1 MENRTICAIST
12 PIGSGGISIIRL
24 SGDNALEIAS
34 KVFSCSEKVEN
45 FEPNK
50 MYLGSFNAGN
60 FKDKCFCV
68 YFKAPK
74 SYTGENLVEF
84 HCHGGV
90 RLANGVI
97 SALLNNGAELAEAG
111 EFTKRAFLNGK
122 VSLDEAEGV
131 IDLINSETES
141 QIKAGY
147 ELMQGGLRKKVQELQ
162 NLITTSLAKIEV
174 SMDYPDEDLETG
186 TTAETHAELKSLK
199 AELEKLQKTSA
210 TGKTIKEGC
219 KLVILGK
226 TNVGKS
232 SLMNS
237 LLSYERAIVT
247 DIQGTT
253 RDILEES
260 FEYKGVKFILV
271 DTAGIR
277 DAKDRVEQIGIE
289 KAKEMLNI
297 ADVILYVVDGSKE
310 LDSEDE
316 KLANMVKGK
325 KALAII
331 NKCDLK
337 SNVDENILKD
347 KFGEVFKISAKDN
360 LGIDELKEKLYNMV
374 IDSAALGSQVMLT
387 NARHIHIVK
396 QALELT
402 EQALNTI
409 NLGVTIDL
417 LALDI
422 KNIWLKLGEIT
433 GENNTE
439 SIIDEIFMKF
449 CLGK

>member
-1 MENRTICAIST
+1 MENKTICAIST

-24 SGDNALEIAS
+24 SGENALEIAS
-34 KVFSCSEKVEN
+34 KVFSCSVPVLE

-50 MYLGSFNAGN
+50 MYLGSFDAGN

-74 SYTGENLVEF
+74 SYTGEHLVEF

-90 RLANGVI
+90 RLANGVV
-97 SALLNNGAELAEAG
+97 SALLNNGAEMAEAG

-162 NLITTSLAKIEV
+162 KLLTTSLAKIEV

-186 TTAETHAELKSLK
+186 TTAETHAELKVLK
-199 AELEKLQKTSA
+199 EELQNLLNTSA
-210 TGKTIKEGC
+210 TGRTIKEGC

-232 SLMNS
+232 SLMNA
-237 LLSYERAIVT
+237 LLCFDRAIVT

-289 KAKEMLNI
+289 KAKEMLNV

-310 LDSEDE
+310 LDEEDE
-316 KLANMVKGK
+316 KLANTIKNK
-325 KALAII
+325 KTLAII

-337 SNVDENILKD
+337 TRANENILKE
-347 KFGEVFKISAKDN
+347 KFGEVFKISAKEN
-360 LGIDELKEKLYNMV
+360 QGIDTLKEKLYNMV
-374 IDSAALGSQVMLT
+374 IDSSALSSQVMLT

-396 QALELT
+396 QALSLT

-409 NLGVTIDL
+409 NMGVTIDL

>member
-1 MENRTICAIST
+1 MKKSVYLFLAFLIL
-12 PIGSGGISIIRL
+12 IIL
-24 SGDNALEIAS
+24 FI
-34 KVFSCSEKVEN
+34 
-45 FEPNK
+45 PNI
-50 MYLGSFNAGN
+50 LT
-60 FKDKCFCV
+60 
-68 YFKAPK
+68 KAESSVIYIDP
-74 SYTGENLVEF
+74 G
-84 HCHGGV
+84 HGGFDGGCSC
-90 RLANGVI
+90 NGIVEKDLTLSI
-97 SALLNNGAELAEAG
+97 SL
-111 EFTKRAFLNGK
+111 
-122 VSLDEAEGV
+122 
-131 IDLINSETES
+131 
-141 QIKAGY
+141 
-147 ELMQGGLRKKVQELQ
+147 
-162 NLITTSLAKIEV
+162 
-174 SMDYPDEDLETG
+174 
-186 TTAETHAELKSLK
+186 
-199 AELEKLQKTSA
+199 KLQKLLQTGA

-232 SLMNS
+232 SLMNA
-237 LLSYERAIVT
+237 LLCYDRAIVT

-289 KAKEMLNI
+289 KAKEMLNV
-297 ADVILYVVDGSKE
+297 ADVILYVVDGSKK
-310 LDSEDE
+310 LDLEDE
-316 KLANMVKGK
+316 NLASMVKGK

-337 SNVDENILKD
+337 QLVDEHTLKES
-347 KFGEVFKISAKDN
+347 FGEVYKTSAKEN
-360 LGIDELKEKLYNMV
+360 FGIDELKEKLYNMV
-374 IDSAALGSQVMLT
+374 IDSSALSSNVMLT
-387 NARHIHIVK
+387 NTRHIHIVK
-396 QALELT
+396 QALDLT
-402 EQALNTI
+402 EQALNSI

-433 GENNTE
+433 GESNTE